1 MRAVTVIVVLA
12 VSGLVLAACGSSGS
26 SAAPTDPVLARGQQ
40 VYKDHCQTCHG
51 TKGQG
56 GTGMKLAGKVA
67 QNYPNIDDQIAVIA
81 NGRSSMPA
89 WKNSLSADDI
99 EAVARFERECLGL
112 PACTTPETT
121 TSSAGAAS
129 GG

>member
-1 MRAVTVIVVLA
+1 MRAVTVIVVVA
-12 VSGLVLAACGSSGS
+12 VSALVLVACGSSGG
-26 SAAPTDPVLARGQQ
+26 SATPSDPVLARGQQ

-56 GTGMKLAGKVA
+56 GSGMKLAGKVA

-89 WKNSLSADDI
+89 WKSSLSADDI

-112 PACTTPETT
+112 PACTTPE
-121 TSSAGAAS
+121 GATGS
-129 GG
+129 TGG

>member
-1 MRAVTVIVVLA
+1 MRALVVVGVLV
-12 VSGLVLAACGSSGS
+12 VSGLVTAACGGS
-26 SAAPTDPVLARGQQ
+26 DGSAKPSDPVLAQGQQ
-40 VYKDHCQTCHG
+40 VYKDHCATCHG

-67 QNYPNIDDQIAVIA
+67 QTYPNIADQIKVIE

-99 EAVARFERECLGL
+99 TAVARYERECLGA
-112 PACTTPETT
+112 PTCGSPTP
-121 TSSAGAAS
+121 TSG
-129 GG
+129 